1 MTDPVTIYA
10 KHLRRRN
17 LAPATC
23 AIYVAT
29 ARRFM
34 TYVNKSVER
43 IRRSDVRLYMAWR
56 SAVLSPPI
64 QAAELRRVRRFLS
77 ALVDEG
83 MIDHSPAEG
92 LTSKR
97 GSYGVQVLLSESI
110 VTRLLK
116 AASIETPRWG
126 RPVALRD
133 LAMVELAFG
142 LGLRVSELRAAL
154 LVDLNLAQGALL
166 VRRAKRGAPQVLPIP
181 PSSIPHLRAYVR
193 EGRPALVQRGHGR
206 DRGHL
211 LLNNVGTP
219 YRGARVHEVVARIAA
234 RARVRAHPHA
244 LRRAVATG
252 LVRHGATV
260 LAVQELLGH
269 VRLDTTAIYVEVE
282 REDLRRTV
290 AILER

>member
-1 MTDPVTIYA
+1 MKALVVYVA
-10 KHLRRRN
+10 HLRRLN
-17 LAPATC
+17 LAPSTRGL
-23 AIYVAT
+23 YVAT

-34 TYVNKSVER
+34 TFVSKSVEHV
-43 IRRSDVRLYMAWR
+43 RRGDVKGYLAWR

-64 QAAELRRVRRFLS
+64 QAAELRRVRRFLGV
-77 ALVDEG
+77 LVDEG
-83 MIDHSPAEG
+83 MIAHSPAEG

-97 GSYGVQVLLSESI
+97 GSYGVQVLLSEGT

-126 RPVALRD
+126 QPVALRD
-133 LAMVELAFG
+133 RALVELAFG

-181 PSSIPHLRAYVR
+181 PSSIPYLRAYVR

-206 DRGHL
+206 DHGHL

-219 YRGARVHEVVARIAA
+219 YRGARVHEVVARVAA

-252 LVRHGATV
+252 LVRHGASV

-269 VRLDTTAIYVEVE
+269 QRLDTTAIYVEVE
-282 REDLRRTV
+282 RDDLRRTV

>member
-34 TYVNKSVER
+34 IFVDRPVER
-43 IRRSDVRLYMAWR
+43 VRRTDVKGYLAWR
-56 SAVLSPPI
+56 SSVLAPPV
-64 QAAELRRVRRFLS
+64 QAAELRRVRGFLA

-83 MIDHSPAEG
+83 MIAHSPAEG

-97 GSYGVQVLLSESI
+97 GSYGVQRLLSERTIS
-110 VTRLLK
+110 RLLK
-116 AASIETPRWG
+116 AASIETPRG
-126 RPVALRD
+126 GPAVALRD
-133 LAMVELAFG
+133 RALVELAFG

-154 LVDLNLAQGALL
+154 LVDLNLAQGTLL
-166 VRRAKRGAPQVLPIP
+166 VRRAKRGAPQVLPLP

-193 EGRPALVQRGHGR
+193 EGRPALVQRGRGR

-211 LLNNVGTP
+211 LLNQVGTP
-219 YRGARVHEVVARIAA
+219 LRGARVHEVVVRVAA

-252 LVRHGATV
+252 LVRRGASV

-282 REDLRRTV
+282 REDLRRAV